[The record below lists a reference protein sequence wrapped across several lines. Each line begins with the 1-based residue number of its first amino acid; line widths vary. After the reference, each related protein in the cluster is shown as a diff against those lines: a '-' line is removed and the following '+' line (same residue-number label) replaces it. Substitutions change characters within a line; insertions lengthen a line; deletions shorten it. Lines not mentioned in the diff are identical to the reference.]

1 MTSRDCST
9 CTHSAPRTFAGRE
22 DCLALLG
29 THKRYLKGA

>member
-1 MTSRDCST
+1 MT
-9 CTHSAPRTFAGRE
+9 THSCETCRHSDTRTFAGRE